1 MNVIVVVRNG
11 VMDTPILI
19 KKNSDADAMYE
30 NLTREM
36 LGNDFDDI
44 VGVFFDDS
52 VYDRVN
58 SYLEYHKGT
67 TINYFNLKL

>member
-19 KKNSDADAMYE
+19 KKNSDAVYE
-30 NLTREM
+30 NIVRDL
-36 LGNDFDDI
+36 LGDDFDDI
-44 VGVFFDDS
+44 VGGFFDDF

-58 SYLEYHKGT
+58 HYLETTKGI
-67 TINYFNLKL
+67 TINYFQNLD

>member
-1 MNVIVVVRNG
+1 MNVIVVVRKG

-36 LGNDFDDI
+36 LGDDFEYV
-44 VGVFFDDS
+44 VGRFFDDMI
-52 VYDRVN
+52 YDRVN
-58 SYLEYHKGT
+58 HYLKDDGSS
-67 TINYFNLKL
+67 INYFNLKTL